1 MKNSNQV
8 KCRSAGIPSACEVPE
23 PSPIQGALQDI
34 AARLD
39 AVDGLIGLLGERLDP
54 VLSAVGP
61 SVSKDALPLEH
72 GMVGQLRSIERR
84 LADHVEALSD
94 IRDRIVL

>member
-1 MKNSNQV
+1 MKNINQV
-8 KCRSAGIPSACEVPE
+8 KCQSAGVPSACEVPE
-23 PSPIQGALQDI
+23 PSPIQSALQDI

-54 VLSAVGP
+54 ILSTVGP
-61 SVSKDALPLEH
+61 SVNKDASPLEH
-72 GMVGQLRSIERR
+72 GMVGQLRSIERC
-84 LADHVEALSD
+84 LAEHVEALID